1 MRNALFWKRVYFV
14 MGGTMICQDR
24 LGTKKQQ
31 GNDAKKRRACIH
43 LISEC
48 RGATTKVDVDDLW
61 EVHSAGKVASG
72 SLELTIFPHDT
83 KLLQLTKA

>member
-1 MRNALFWKRVYFV
+1 
-14 MGGTMICQDR
+14 MICQDR
-24 LGTKKQQ
+24 LGTKSNKETTL
-31 GNDAKKRRACIH
+31 AKKRRACIH

>member
-1 MRNALFWKRVYFV
+1 
-14 MGGTMICQDR
+14 
-24 LGTKKQQ
+24 
-31 GNDAKKRRACIH
+31 
-43 LISEC
+43 
-48 RGATTKVDVDDLW
+48 VDVDDLW